1 MSVEDTDETPKYQQK
16 MATGIRHFT
25 AYNLDALFIFTHT
38 PGSSA

>member
-16 MATGIRHFT
+16 MAARISHFT
-25 AYNLDALFIFTHT
+25 AYNLDALFILTHI